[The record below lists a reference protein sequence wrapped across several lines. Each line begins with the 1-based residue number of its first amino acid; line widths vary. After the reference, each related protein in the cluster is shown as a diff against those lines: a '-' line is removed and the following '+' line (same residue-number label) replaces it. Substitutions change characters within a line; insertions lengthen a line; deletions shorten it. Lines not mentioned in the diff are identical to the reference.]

1 MDHSRPHGARG
12 GERGSIVWVNLSFGE
27 RLWHA
32 PLPLTSWLAG
42 GMLLWHSPQRS
53 RCSHSHLLLLLLH
66 LVLQE
71 LQLCSAGKEMG
82 GKKTKLAEG
91 ISVCCYKRQN
101 AHVACVSE
109 AELQP
114 GMANKRSV
122 QTNTQEWLM
131 GCRGR
136 RRGGESWGR
145 EGSEAGHSQAAPG
158 GALELQII
166 GCDLRSETCSTATM
180 LSAQSKSAT
189 STGNRQQHLRIHAH
203 SVTAC
208 HLWSVTMLSVTF
220 NSMQHIT
227 LGNPVC

>member
-1 MDHSRPHGARG
+1 
-12 GERGSIVWVNLSFGE
+12 
-27 RLWHA
+27 
-32 PLPLTSWLAG
+32 
-42 GMLLWHSPQRS
+42 MLLF
-53 RCSHSHLLLLLLH
+53 LLLLGWLA
-66 LVLQE
+66 VCCCGTPPRGAAVPIAICCCCCCCIWCCKNCNCAMQRKDGE
-71 LQLCSAGKEMG
+71 KI
-82 GKKTKLAEG
+82 KLAEG

-136 RRGGESWGR
+136 RRIGESWGR
-145 EGSEAGHSQAAPG
+145 EGSEAGDSQAAPG
-158 GALELQII
+158 GAPELQII

-208 HLWSVTMLSVTF
+208 HL
-220 NSMQHIT
+220 
-227 LGNPVC
+227 